1 MAKTQAKKDNSNQ
14 GVSLELKS
22 ELKKDPETGAT
33 ILEDDGV
40 RRVTK
45 LASGTIKTQQS
56 VERPLANASV
66 SRGVR

>member
-1 MAKTQAKKDNSNQ
+1 MATTQAKKDNSNQ

-56 VERPLANASV
+56 V
-66 SRGVR
+66 